1 MLKAGNALLVRPL
14 LSEDG
19 FAVEEEQRGY
29 DRHFDAPPMELNPAI
44 TAFQNLTIR
53 KWDEHLASLSSR
65 SKGAKGGR
73 NVRPPRPRAR
83 DERRRPPQRRDIG
96 GGPVGSLAALAFAAQ
111 GARVV
116 VLEANPRAATRL
128 AGEWLHPP
136 AVELLA
142 RLGVD
147 LSPEAYPTGRGFVVL
162 PDDGSA
168 PIVLSYAEGRRG
180 ASLHHERLVAKLRR
194 SIIANDAIEYIEGA
208 RATEI
213 GDGGI
218 RYRLAS
224 GPEKVVEAKQVVGAC
239 GALRCGAPCA
249 LGFKRRRARIRAWLA
264 CCTRNVTL
272 PHEGYGHLCLGAPDR
287 DPRLYRVSPREVRAC
302 LDVPHTLDIRGDRA
316 AALYEAY
323 APALPAGLRTAF
335 ERALLAGD
343 IAWAANQTRLRR
355 TFGRP
360 GFALVGDAWAI
371 STR

>member
-1 MLKAGNALLVRPL
+1 MSGAGPHDV
-14 LSEDG
+14 
-19 FAVEEEQRGY
+19 
-29 DRHFDAPPMELNPAI
+29 AI
-44 TAFQNLTIR
+44 
-53 KWDEHLASLSSR
+53 
-65 SKGAKGGR
+65 
-73 NVRPPRPRAR
+73 
-83 DERRRPPQRRDIG
+83 IG

-249 LGFKRRRARIRAWLA
+249 LGFQAQARTYSRMAGVLLAERHAAARRVPGTSASARPVAILVCTGSRRAKCAPASTCRTRSTSGAIAPRRSTRRTRRR
-264 CCTRNVTL
+264 C
-272 PHEGYGHLCLGAPDR
+272 
-287 DPRLYRVSPREVRAC
+287 PR
-302 LDVPHTLDIRGDRA
+302 
-316 AALYEAY
+316 AY
-323 APALPAGLRTAF
+323 APRSSARCSRATSHGPRTKRGCGAPSAGLASRSSAMPWATHHPVDRDRDDPGVPRCGGPVARTVVRRVPA
-335 ERALLAGD
+335 RA
-343 IAWAANQTRLRR
+343 
-355 TFGRP
+355 
-360 GFALVGDAWAI
+360 
-371 STR
+371 